1 MRSSRVLAVVLGLA
15 CSASALPA
23 QAPDRS
29 ATDQR
34 ASANLL
40 GIPFGVVS
48 AEYEQMITREL
59 SLGAG
64 AGIDNSAH
72 SWGEAKVRYYPGAE
86 GPDGFSVGV
95 TAGADRLRG
104 FTGNDCIVICADGSG
119 PKETAFTLGVVLDY
133 GWLIGRTQ
141 RFYVGTGV
149 GAKRVYGLQDEQ
161 DANSGFITDY
171 PKVLPVVRFQIGYTF

>member
-15 CSASALPA
+15 CGATALGA
-23 QAPDRS
+23 QAPERS
-29 ATDQR
+29 VADQR

-64 AGIDNSAH
+64 VGIDNNAH
-72 SWGEAKVRYYPGAE
+72 SWGEAKLRYYPGAR
-86 GPDGFSVGV
+86 GPGGFSVGM

-104 FTGNDCIVICADGSG
+104 FTGNDCFVICTEGSG
-119 PKETAFTLGVVLDY
+119 PKATAFALGVVLD
-133 GWLIGRTQ
+133 
-141 RFYVGTGV
+141 
-149 GAKRVYGLQDEQ
+149 
-161 DANSGFITDY
+161 
-171 PKVLPVVRFQIGYTF
+171 